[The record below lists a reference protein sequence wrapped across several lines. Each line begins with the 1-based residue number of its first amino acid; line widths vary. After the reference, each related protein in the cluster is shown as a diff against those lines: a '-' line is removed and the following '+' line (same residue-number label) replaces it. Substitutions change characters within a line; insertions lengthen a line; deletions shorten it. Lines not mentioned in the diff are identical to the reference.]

1 MDCPLCGDL
10 ASQSFHGDRLREY
23 RQCAV
28 CSLIF
33 VPPRYFLSREDE
45 KAEYDLHE
53 NSPLDTGYRR
63 FLGRLFTPLNERLQP
78 RSRGLDFG
86 SGPGPTLSVM
96 FEEVGH
102 PMAIY
107 DPFYA
112 PDSEVL
118 NHHALTRPYDFITA
132 TEVFEHLHDPRTDLD
147 RLWSCL
153 KPGGWLG
160 VMTKLALGPDAFA
173 TWHYKNDRT
182 HVCFFS
188 RSTFRWLAKRWA
200 AKLTFLGRDVMLLR
214 RPD

>member
-1 MDCPLCGDL
+1 MGCPLCGDP
-10 ASQSFHGDRLREY
+10 ACQDFHRDRRREY
-23 RQCAV
+23 RRCAV

-33 VPPRYFLSREDE
+33 VPPRYFVSREDE

-53 NSPLDTGYRR
+53 NSPLDAGYRR
-63 FLGRLFTPLNERLQP
+63 FLGRLFAPLNERLQP
-78 RSRGLDFG
+78 HSRGLDFG

-102 PMAIY
+102 KMSIY

-112 PDSEVL
+112 PDSMVL
-118 NHHALTRPYDFITA
+118 DHRTLPRPYDFITA
-132 TEVFEHLHDPRTDLD
+132 TEVLEHLHDPRAELD

-153 KPGGWLG
+153 RPGGWLG

-188 RSTFRWLAKRWA
+188 QSTFRWLAKRWTA
-200 AKLTFLGRDVMLLR
+200 ELTFVGRDVILLR
-214 RPD
+214 RP